1 MFFVNEES
9 KITEVYVL
17 KVSSQ
22 QFIIG
27 CVQSTTV
34 GDRKLPMVKNVYHWY
49 TNGTNVC
56 RQNLR

>member
-27 CVQSTTV
+27 CVQSTGTTV
-34 GDRKLPMVKNVYHWY
+34 GDKKLPMVKNVYH
-49 TNGTNVC
+49 
-56 RQNLR
+56 